1 LFSLI
6 HIKILSIFQ
15 IFKGSKMEE
24 IFSSNS
30 GDIIQKHLD
39 FSIQNEIILDSNE
52 SLEKYFDIDQTVA
65 WVKDKQY
72 KRVGL
77 T

>member
-1 LFSLI
+1 
-6 HIKILSIFQ
+6 
-15 IFKGSKMEE
+15 MEQ

-30 GDIIQKHLD
+30 EEIIQKHLD

-52 SLEKYFDIDQTVA
+52 SLEKYFDIDQTVE
-65 WVKDKQY
+65 WIKDKQF

-77 T
+77 A